1 MENTIEKKV
10 KTKRWEQYIFQM
22 LGVAE
27 QVKEEVDEEIS
38 NSMSKFCLSYS
49 IFFALWHY
57 PINSI
62 YRQIKLHELYL
73 ISCTWGLFIIR
84 QQAAHDPHKGP
95 IPYHNVGTCCVLC
108 CMLTANWIWCFH
120 LRVRIRFIIIFSIL
134 NMYLIIY

>member
-1 MENTIEKKV
+1 MENTIEEKV

-27 QVKEEVDEEIS
+27 QVEEEEDEEIS

-62 YRQIKLHELYL
+62 GK
-73 ISCTWGLFIIR
+73 
-84 QQAAHDPHKGP
+84 
-95 IPYHNVGTCCVLC
+95 
-108 CMLTANWIWCFH
+108 
-120 LRVRIRFIIIFSIL
+120 
-134 NMYLIIY
+134 